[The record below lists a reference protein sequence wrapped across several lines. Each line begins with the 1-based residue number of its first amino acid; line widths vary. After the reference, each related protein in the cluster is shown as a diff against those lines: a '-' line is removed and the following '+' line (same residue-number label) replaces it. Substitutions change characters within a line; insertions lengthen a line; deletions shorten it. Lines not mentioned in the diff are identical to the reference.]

1 MFKIDQESLMFKAYA
16 AIILVIPVYLMYSFM
31 TDAYKTSIKEGLTS
45 SNLSDINDQT
55 LNDIQRLQDLE
66 KELYAR
72 MEGLSATNRLTQSV
86 KDDLIKQIDNL
97 TQLRMNLY
105 SNLKNNYD
113 MYQISAITTSN
124 TYDEQSAAVSI
135 VEKELNAAKEKLQSM
150 EDIKSNK
157 MRYIDLNIYYGKQ
170 YQDHAE
176 IMKIII
182 YMCIPIII
190 VTVVA
195 QKGFIPVNVVAIIV
209 AIVVTIGLLFLIKR
223 VSSAISRDNMDYDR
237 INWYFDPSTASK
249 DAEDGEKTEEDSSSS
264 NPWTS
269 SVSTTCIG
277 QACCDIDST
286 FDSSKNICVV
296 NVNSNGATETMCNMT
311 SEQSFGSEFSLYDKD
326 KDGSID
332 GATTNASLVDD
343 KLTNYARFSKP
354 VVTL

>member
-1 MFKIDQESLMFKAYA
+1 
-16 AIILVIPVYLMYSFM
+16 
-31 TDAYKTSIKEGLTS
+31 
-45 SNLSDINDQT
+45 
-55 LNDIQRLQDLE
+55 
-66 KELYAR
+66 
-72 MEGLSATNRLTQSV
+72 MEGLSATNKLTQSV

-157 MRYIDLNIYYGKQ
+157 MRYIDLNVYYGKQ

-190 VTVVA
+190 VTMVA
-195 QKGFIPVNVVAIIV
+195 QKGLIPTNVVAIIV

-223 VSSAISRDNMDYDR
+223 VSSAMSRDNMDYDR
-237 INWYFDPSTASK
+237 INWYFDPSTESK
-249 DAEDGEKTEEDSSSS
+249 DAEDDGDDEDSSSS
-264 NPWTS
+264 NPWES

-311 SEQSFGSEFSLYDKD
+311 SEQSFGSEFAVYE
-326 KDGSID
+326 G
-332 GATTNASLVDD
+332 GAIAGAATSASLVDD

-354 VVTL
+354 VITL

>member
-1 MFKIDQESLMFKAYA
+1 MFKMEQQTSLMFKVFAGL
-16 AIILVIPVYLMYSFM
+16 IFILPIYSMYSLM
-31 TDAYKTSIKEGLTS
+31 TYSRNTSVKEGLTS
-45 SNLSDINDQT
+45 SNLIDINDQT

-86 KDDLIKQIDNL
+86 KDDIVKQIDNL

-135 VEKELNAAKEKLQSM
+135 VEKELNAAKAKLQSM

-157 MRYIDLNIYYGKQ
+157 MRYIDLNVYYGKQ

-190 VTVVA
+190 LTVVA
-195 QKGFIPVNVVAIIV
+195 QKELIPANVVAIVV
-209 AIVVTIGLLFLIKR
+209 AIVVVIGLLFLIKR
-223 VSSAISRDNMDYDR
+223 VSSAMNRDNMDYDR
-237 INWYFDPSTASK
+237 INWYFDPATASK
-249 DAEDGEKTEEDSSSS
+249 DEEVDGDETEEGSSSS
-264 NPWTS
+264 NPWDS

-277 QACCDIDST
+277 QACCDINST

-311 SEQSFGSEFSLYDKD
+311 SEQSFGSEFSLYNKD
-326 KDGSID
+326 TGLETKGV
-332 GATTNASLVDD
+332 SLVDD

>member
-31 TDAYKTSIKEGLTS
+31 TDAYKTPLKEGLTS
-45 SNLSDINDQT
+45 SKLIDINDQT

-72 MEGLSATNRLTQSV
+72 MEGLSATNRLTQTV
-86 KDDLIKQIDNL
+86 KDDIIKQINNL

-105 SNLKNNYD
+105 ENLKNNYD
-113 MYQISAITTSN
+113 LYQISAITTSN

-135 VEKELNAAKEKLQSM
+135 VEKELNAAKDKLQSM

-157 MRYIDLNIYYGKQ
+157 MRYIDLNVYYGKQ
-170 YQDHAE
+170 YRDHSE

-190 VTVVA
+190 VTIVA
-195 QKGFIPVNVVAIIV
+195 QKGYLPANAAAIIV
-209 AIVVTIGLLFLIKR
+209 AIVVSVGLLFLIKR
-223 VSSAISRDNMDYDR
+223 VGSAMNRDNMDYDR

-249 DAEDGEKTEEDSSSS
+249 DEEEDSDGDDAGDE
-264 NPWTS
+264 NPWES

-277 QACCDIDST
+277 QACCDINST
-286 FDSSKNICVV
+286 YDSSKNICVV

-311 SEQSFGSEFSLYDKD
+311 SEQSFGSEFAVYE
-326 KDGSID
+326 G
-332 GATTNASLVDD
+332 GAITGAATSASLVDD